1 MTMPFRFL
9 PWIGLLTAAGLVVAG
24 WGTALRGEPE
34 RPVAAA
40 SAVTPPAAVGA
51 KPAAAA
57 VQTPASEAP
66 HEIQSLFNL
75 GATYVD
81 RKEYP
86 AAEVVYQQILRHAQ
100 AREKDQQSA
109 LLTLA
114 RVYRLEGA
122 TTRAVAC
129 YERFLQSFPDDPA
142 VPMVYLDL
150 GRALRTLGTFHL
162 ALSSFYSVINST
174 MKLPSEGF
182 EQYRTLAKTAQFE
195 IAETHFQEGDF
206 AGASKYFSRL
216 QLLDLAPA
224 DRSRAQFKSAY
235 ALVLAKDDARAVEAL
250 RIFLDRNPDDEN
262 GPEARYLLSVSLQR
276 LGHDQEAFD
285 TVIALLKAEKARQS
299 ADPRR
304 WAYWQRRTG
313 NQIANEFYNQG
324 NFWSA
329 LVIYEALAALSG
341 QEPEWRLPT
350 LYQSGLCYERLR
362 QYDRAREDYQK
373 VADTCAALTAKDQ
386 SAAGLTDVARM
397 ASWRL
402 QQLTWMEKL
411 DLQTALLFRAGPPTV
426 NDPSKSTAK
435 PSQVVR

>member
-1 MTMPFRFL
+1 MNLMTMPFRFL
-9 PWIGLLTAAGLVVAG
+9 PWIRMLPAAGLVLAG
-24 WGTALRGEPE
+24 WGTALRGEPGS
-34 RPVAAA
+34 PVAAA
-40 SAVTPPAAVGA
+40 SAVIPPAAVGA
-51 KPAAAA
+51 QPASAA
-57 VQTPASEAP
+57 VPAPVSETP

-100 AREKDQQSA
+100 AREKDQQTSLLA
-109 LLTLA
+109 LA
-114 RVYRLEGA
+114 KVYRLEEA

-129 YERFLQSFPDDPA
+129 YEKYVQSFPDDAA

-150 GRALRTLGTFHL
+150 GRALRSLGTFRL

-174 MKLPSEGF
+174 MKLPAEGF
-182 EQYRTLAKTAQFE
+182 EEYRTLAKTAQLE
-195 IAETHFQEGDF
+195 IAETYFQEGDF
-206 AGASKYFSRL
+206 AEASKYFSRL

-224 DRSRAQFKSAY
+224 DRDRTQFKSAY
-235 ALVLAKDDARAVEAL
+235 ALVLAKDDAKAVEAL
-250 RIFLDRNPDDEN
+250 RMFIDQNPDDEN

-285 TVIALLKAEKARQS
+285 TVLALLKAEKAHQS
-299 ADPRR
+299 VDPRR

-313 NQIANEFYNQG
+313 SQIANGFYNQG
-324 NFWSA
+324 NYWSA

-341 QEPEWRLPT
+341 KEPSWQLPA

-373 VADTCAALTAKDQ
+373 VADTRAALPAKDQ
-386 SAAGLTDVARM
+386 LDDVARM

-402 QQLTWMEKL
+402 QQLSWMEKL
-411 DLQTALLFRAGPPTV
+411 DLQTALLFHAVPSTAH
-426 NDPSKSTAK
+426 DPSESPAK